1 MPRLF
6 LLLISSILFS
16 LSSCVSH
23 EELINFRTGKEK
35 IPTLSQLPKQDI
47 IGQADLKLQV
57 NDVLAVIIS
66 SPDGVL
72 ATPYN
77 LVPAQLAIQVVSP
90 TSPSTFLISTDG
102 TVNLPSLGVMKAA
115 GLSLKELR
123 EDILKKVS
131 VYLENPSVNV
141 RLLNFKVTVLGEV
154 DNPGSFQVENERIT
168 LLEALG
174 RAGDL
179 TDYSNRKHIMVVR
192 EHNGVREYGEVD
204 LKDTKFFTSPY
215 YYLQQNDIIYV
226 EPTRAK
232 RDQLR
237 QSTSAYVQPI
247 GLALSLITT
256 LVLLFR
262 K

>member
-77 LVPAQLAIQVVSP
+77 LVPAQLAIQVVENTVPQNRVGSDLATPYFREGTP
-90 TSPSTFLISTDG
+90 TP
-102 TVNLPSLGVMKAA
+102 
-115 GLSLKELR
+115 
-123 EDILKKVS
+123 
-131 VYLENPSVNV
+131 
-141 RLLNFKVTVLGEV
+141 
-154 DNPGSFQVENERIT
+154 
-168 LLEALG
+168 
-174 RAGDL
+174 L
-179 TDYSNRKHIMVVR
+179 TQKSSQIPK
-192 EHNGVREYGEVD
+192 
-204 LKDTKFFTSPY
+204 
-215 YYLQQNDIIYV
+215 
-226 EPTRAK
+226 
-232 RDQLR
+232 
-237 QSTSAYVQPI
+237 
-247 GLALSLITT
+247 
-256 LVLLFR
+256 LF
-262 K
+262 